1 MELLDM
7 ARTCGACGL
16 KTQTQQ
22 TQGCWSLN
30 AFVSHVAKT
39 VATVMTFGGG
49 GLWHIALAAMHGMDV
64 DVVSLNTL
72 MSILSSSLS
81 SSSFTDKNETASW
94 SLALHLLPKLRTQA
108 LQPDLFSFS
117 SCINAMSAQL
127 KWGVA
132 VELMDTMADMDT
144 ILLNSALGSLARAG
158 EWQIA
163 FNTLLSVLSMSSL
176 PSNPSHFLKST
187 VPDVVSFNTCLNACE
202 NARVSLPVLH
212 LLECMHRN
220 KVDPNEITMNTAIS
234 ACDKTSQWES
244 ALSLL
249 GDSQRYHLLPDT
261 ITYNASI
268 SACGYQWR
276 QASWIF
282 VSMPSRSALLDEF
295 TFAAVISA
303 CASASQLNLALAHLT
318 DMLNHNGGHLK
329 PNLVVYNATL
339 SGCERGDWKMALEL
353 LRIISQSLQLDLFGY
368 TSAIRSCQKASK
380 WQQICALLEDMQKGR
395 VQEDSFCID
404 AAVGSMERAQ
414 KAAHAVRLL
423 SKIHIDLLYQHPPR

>member
-7 ARTCGACGL
+7 ARTCGACGV
-16 KTQTQQ
+16 KTE

-30 AFVSHVAKT
+30 AFMSHVAKT

-49 GLWHIALAAMHGMDV
+49 GLWHIALAAIHGMDVADV

-81 SSSFTDKNETASW
+81 VSFTDKDATASW

-108 LQPDLFSFS
+108 LRPDRFSFS
-117 SCINAMSAQL
+117 SCINAMSARL
-127 KWGVA
+127 KWGIA

-144 ILLNSALGSLARAG
+144 ILLNSALGSLAKAG

-202 NARVSLPVLH
+202 NAKVSLPVLR

-249 GDSQRYHLLPDT
+249 GNLTT
-261 ITYNASI
+261 IS
-268 SACGYQWR
+268 S
-276 QASWIF
+276 
-282 VSMPSRSALLDEF
+282 
-295 TFAAVISA
+295 
-303 CASASQLNLALAHLT
+303 
-318 DMLNHNGGHLK
+318 
-329 PNLVVYNATL
+329 
-339 SGCERGDWKMALEL
+339 
-353 LRIISQSLQLDLFGY
+353 
-368 TSAIRSCQKASK
+368 
-380 WQQICALLEDMQKGR
+380 
-395 VQEDSFCID
+395 
-404 AAVGSMERAQ
+404 
-414 KAAHAVRLL
+414 
-423 SKIHIDLLYQHPPR
+423 PP

>member
-16 KTQTQQ
+16 KTETPRTRQS
-22 TQGCWSLN
+22 CWSLN

-39 VATVMTFGGG
+39 VATPTVTTFGDG
-49 GLWHIALAAMHGMDV
+49 WHIALAAMHGVDV

-72 MSILSSSLS
+72 MSILSSIPSA
-81 SSSFTDKNETASW
+81 SFADKDANASW

-117 SCINAMSAQL
+117 SCINVMSAQL
-127 KWGVA
+127 KWGIA

-163 FNTLLSVLSMSSL
+163 CNTLLSVLSMSSL
-176 PSNPSHFLKST
+176 PSNLSHFLKST

-202 NARVSLPVLH
+202 NARVSLPALH
-212 LLECMHRN
+212 LLGCMHRN
-220 KVDPNEITMNTAIS
+220 KVDPNQITMNTAIS

-249 GDSQRYHLLPDT
+249 GDSQQYHLLPDT

-276 QASWIF
+276 QASSIF
-282 VSMPSRSALLDEF
+282 LSMNSHLASPDEF

-318 DMLNHNGGHLK
+318 DMLNHNNGGHLK

-353 LRIISQSLQLDLFGY
+353 LRIISQSLQPDLFGY

-414 KAAHAVRLL
+414 KVAHAVRLL
-423 SKIHIDLLYQHPPR
+423 SKIHIDLSEPI